1 MRPVANVALSE
12 TFVREHVA
20 ELAGFGVATPRPMM
34 LRAATNTKRCFLF
47 TYTVCAFN
55 KVT

>member
-1 MRPVANVALSE
+1 
-12 TFVREHVA
+12 
-20 ELAGFGVATPRPMM
+20 MM
-34 LRAATNTKRCFLF
+34 HKAATNIQRCFLF

>member
-34 LRAATNTKRCFLF
+34 HKAAKNIQRCFLF